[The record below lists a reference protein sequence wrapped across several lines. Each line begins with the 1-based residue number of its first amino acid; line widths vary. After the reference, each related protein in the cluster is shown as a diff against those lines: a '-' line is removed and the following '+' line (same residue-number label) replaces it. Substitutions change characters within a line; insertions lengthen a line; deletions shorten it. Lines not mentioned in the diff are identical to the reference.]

1 MKMSRTVV
9 LVGTLTIS
17 GAWMGGA
24 AVSRV
29 WAETSSADTKPE
41 AKSEAKSEAKKDRI
55 DDRAAKTKDH
65 IDDKTTVEKDRLDD
79 KAAMDKA
86 RVDDRAMA
94 KKNEIDRKAGAQAT
108 AKDTTSK
115 DKKDTAGDEVTDA
128 WITAKVKASFV
139 GDKALN
145 HSDIHVDTDHK
156 GVLVLSGYVPNETV
170 RAHAVSVARETK
182 GVQRVEDKLEIK
194 STK

>member
-17 GAWMGGA
+17 AAWMGGA
-24 AVSRV
+24 AVSGA
-29 WAETSSADTKPE
+29 WAESANAE
-41 AKSEAKSEAKKDRI
+41 AKPEAKKDRI

-65 IDDKTTVEKDRLDD
+65 IDDKTTVEKARLDD
-79 KAAMDKA
+79 QAAVEKA

-94 KKNEIDRKAGAQAT
+94 KKNEIDRKASAQAT
-108 AKDTTSK
+108 AKDTSKDTAKDTSSK

>member
-17 GAWMGGA
+17 SAWMGGA
-24 AVSRV
+24 AVSRAL
-29 WAETSSADTKPE
+29 AETTNAE
-41 AKSEAKSEAKKDRI
+41 AKPEAKKDRI

-65 IDDKTTVEKDRLDD
+65 IDDKTTVEKARLDD
-79 KAAMDKA
+79 KAALDKA

-94 KKNEIDRKAGAQAT
+94 KKNEIDRKEGAQAT
-108 AKDTTSK
+108 AKDPSSK

-156 GVLVLSGYVPNETV
+156 GILVLSGYVPNETV